1 MGKKKQNKVLEI
13 LQGYMVP
20 ILFTLL
26 CLVSIKISV
35 NRQAM

>member
-26 CLVSIKISV
+26 CLAALKYPV